1 MKMIVGLSLISIIR
15 LKIPCRLSIQG
26 VGVWLVNTVKNI
38 SITFA
43 SSVTFPLKSV
53 HDPIRCYSLSFSLPT
68 AIVEIIIIRHLSSSL
83 ILDKL
88 KKEEDF
94 IANAANYLVIFLLY
108 HI

>member
-26 VGVWLVNTVKNI
+26 VEVWLVNTVKNI

-43 SSVTFPLKSV
+43 SSVTFLLKSV

-94 IANAANYLVIFLLY
+94 IANAANYLVIFVLY